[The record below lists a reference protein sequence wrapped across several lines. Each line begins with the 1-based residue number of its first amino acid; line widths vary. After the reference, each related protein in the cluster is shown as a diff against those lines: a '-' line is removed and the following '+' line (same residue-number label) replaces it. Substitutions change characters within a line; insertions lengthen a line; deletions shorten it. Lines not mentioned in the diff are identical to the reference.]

1 MMMTKPRHQRRRR
14 GAAPAGPEGRILEL
28 RVGEP
33 AHGGAC
39 VARDEEGRVVFVRH
53 ALPGELVRARLT
65 STRKSLAWADAVEVL
80 EASEDRV
87 ESVWPQAGPGG
98 VGGGELAHV
107 APGAQRSWKET
118 VIRGQLRRV
127 GGPAL
132 AEAVEGLGGV
142 RVHPAPG
149 DESGD
154 LTGRRTRIELVID
167 EQGRAGMHRHRGS
180 EVLALDSMPLAVE
193 SIQRLGLLGAGSAWA
208 DLWRPGERIRV
219 VAPNGEAPVLLTS
232 RGSFNSLGEGV
243 EAERLIWT
251 VDVAGRRIDYRVR
264 PDGFWQTHLKGAEV
278 LANAVLAAAGASEG
292 DRVLELYSGA
302 GLFTRPLAEAIGAK
316 GRLVCLEGDEGAVA
330 DAADNLAPC
339 GWVDAF
345 VGGVDAAGIAE
356 LNGELDGSPDV
367 VVLDPPRAGAGRE
380 VCRAIAGTGAR
391 RVVLVSCDPAAGAR
405 DLRELAESGYRLTGL
420 SAWDLFPHTHHV
432 ETLALLERQGD

>member
-1 MMMTKPRHQRRRR
+1 MTKPRHHRRNR
-14 GAAPAGPEGRILEL
+14 GASSAPLEERILEL
-28 RVGEP
+28 RIGEP

-39 VARDEEGRVVFVRH
+39 VARDEQGRVVFVRH

-65 STRKSLAWADAVEVL
+65 SVRKNLAWADAVEVL
-80 EASEDRV
+80 DPSEDRV
-87 ESVWPQAGPGG
+87 ESVWPAAGPGG
-98 VGGGELAHV
+98 VGGGELCHV
-107 APGAQRSWKET
+107 APEAQRSWKGT

-127 GGPAL
+127 GGPSL

-167 EQGRAGMHRHRGS
+167 EEGRAGMHRYRGK
-180 EVLALDSMPLAVE
+180 EVIALDSMPLAVE
-193 SIQRLGLLGAGSAWA
+193 SIQGLGLFTPGSSWQG
-208 DLWRPGERIRV
+208 LWRPGERIRV

-251 VDVAGRRIDYRVR
+251 VDVDGRRIDYRVR
-264 PDGFWQTHLKGAEV
+264 PEGFWQTHLKGAEV
-278 LANAVLAAAGASEG
+278 LANAVLAAASPSEG

-316 GRLVCLEGDEGAVA
+316 GRLVSLEGDEGAVA
-330 DAADNLAPC
+330 DAAENLAPY

-345 VGGVDAAGIAE
+345 VGGVDAQGVAE
-356 LNGELDGSPDV
+356 LNGQLEGRPDL
-367 VVLDPPRAGAGRE
+367 VVLDPPRAGAGLE
-380 VCRAIAGTGAR
+380 ACSAIAQTGAR

-405 DLRELAESGYRLTGL
+405 DLRGFTEAGYRLARFT
-420 SAWDLFPHTHHV
+420 AWDLFPHTHHV
-432 ETLALLERQGD
+432 ETLALLERRGD